1 MKNLDCSIFFNSW
14 VLPQARFWK
23 PLPLL
28 LVTIGGFIAAWT
40 SLLLP
45 ETAGV
50 NLPDTIEEAEE
61 FGVGQS
67 FFLFP
72 FIEQK
77 KLSAVEK
84 SKNPI

>member
-1 MKNLDCSIFFNSW
+1 L
-14 VLPQARFWK
+14 LPQARFWR

-28 LVTIGGFIAAWT
+28 LVTIGGFVAAWT

-67 FFLFP
+67 FFLVP
-72 FIEQK
+72 FIEK
-77 KLSAVEK
+77 KRLSKIEK
-84 SKNPI
+84 SNNPT